1 MYSRGITGVT
11 SDQGSLHLKGQGI
24 VYEAYRRLGD
34 VITRA
39 CLVNSNLR
47 NAQELEL
54 ELAQLVYSYVP
65 TRIMRYRI
73 P

>member
-1 MYSRGITGVT
+1 MYSRGITGAT
-11 SDQGSLHLKGQGI
+11 SDQGSLHSNGQGTA
-24 VYEAYRRLGD
+24 YEAYRRLSD
-34 VITRA
+34 VITWA
-39 CLVNSNLR
+39 CLVNSNPW

-54 ELAQLVYSYVP
+54 ELALLLVSVP